1 MNEER
6 IKEIFADEEF
16 VKEFFSKETPKEAQA
31 MLAEKDIDV
40 SIEELVAIKNIIDK
54 KLQAA
59 ADGEDGEICDDDL
72 ENVAGGVLLTGTAFL
87 LIGVA
92 VPVIVVGTIVGGTYL
107 GQSRRW

>member
-16 VKEFFSKETPKEAQA
+16 VKEFFSKETPEEAQA

-59 ADGEDGEICDDDL
+59 ADGEDGELCDDDL
-72 ENVAGGVLLTGTAFL
+72 ENVAGGVLLTFTGFV
-87 LIGVA
+87 LITVA
-92 VPVIVVGTIVGGTYL
+92 VPAVLGLLFTGVGL
-107 GQSRRW
+107 AAERRW